1 MNSGLHSLRAVITTG
16 LAVWMTVAVIN
27 NATDP
32 GTNIH
37 FLANMLSMEQLLAD
51 AVLGNGLEWRSWDR
65 EYARIVLAVVAVVQ
79 AIVVVLLWRAGFL
92 YGRLGLS
99 ASITG
104 NAIVARRAANLALCA
119 FTGLWLIFMVGG
131 FWFGYWIKQGP
142 VQQVHMMLLLI
153 GIGYGII
160 VNIDDK

>member
-16 LAVWMTVAVIN
+16 LAAWMTVAVIN

-65 EYARIVLAVVAVVQ
+65 EYARIVLLS
-79 AIVVVLLWRAGFL
+79 LLSYRP
-92 YGRLGLS
+92 S
-99 ASITG
+99 
-104 NAIVARRAANLALCA
+104 
-119 FTGLWLIFMVGG
+119 
-131 FWFGYWIKQGP
+131 
-142 VQQVHMMLLLI
+142 
-153 GIGYGII
+153 
-160 VNIDDK
+160 

>member
-1 MNSGLHSLRAVITTG
+1 
-16 LAVWMTVAVIN
+16 
-27 NATDP
+27 
-32 GTNIH
+32 
-37 FLANMLSMEQLLAD
+37 
-51 AVLGNGLEWRSWDR
+51 
-65 EYARIVLAVVAVVQ
+65 
-79 AIVVVLLWRAGFL
+79 VLLWRAGFL

-119 FTGLWLIFMVGG
+119 FTGLWLIFMLGG